1 MKQMR
6 NGAVRED
13 ELHLTTA
20 VYRDGKWSFT
30 PGPTIYDL
38 SPEEIRQ
45 RASFWEWASRAHPGL
60 FSEWEAEHRV
70 VVTTDG
76 DEESPQQ

>member
-45 RASFWEWASRAHPGL
+45 RASFWEWASQFRPDVKQ
-60 FSEWEAEHRV
+60 EWEMHHV
-70 VVTTDG
+70 PVVTTGG
-76 DEESPQQ
+76 DEESP